1 MYGSLLMANQ
11 YMIDTAHGMQGIVNI
26 EDRASGIAEYLLDAL
41 IDKRPDD
48 HFGAR
53 QHLHGLPPGF
63 LLL

>member
-26 EDRASGIAEYLLDAL
+26 EDRAPGVAEYLLDAL

-53 QHLHGLPPGF
+53 
-63 LLL
+63 